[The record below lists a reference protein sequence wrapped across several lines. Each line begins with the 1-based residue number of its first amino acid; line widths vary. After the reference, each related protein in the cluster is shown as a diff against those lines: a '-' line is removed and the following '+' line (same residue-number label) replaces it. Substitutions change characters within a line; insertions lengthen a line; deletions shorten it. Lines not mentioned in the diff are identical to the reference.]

1 MPDQPHRYSTCQ
13 GVACGRLIMWVLT
26 EGGKRMPVDP
36 EPADDGNVVL
46 ARQDDG
52 TVRARVLT
60 GSDPIVEG
68 RLTYRPHHRTCPD
81 SAEFRRKKA
90 ATALRCL
97 TCHDPMSDWL
107 IDRGWK
113 HHVCCKPLTAAEL
126 AAAERACA
134 WERS

>member
-1 MPDQPHRYSTCQ
+1 MPDQSHRYSTCQ
-13 GVACGRLIMWVLT
+13 GVACRGLILWVLT

-36 EPADDGNVVL
+36 EPAPDGNVL
-46 ARQDDG
+46 LTRQPDG

-68 RLTYRPHHRTCPD
+68 RITYRPHHRTCPD

-97 TCHDPMSDWL
+97 TCDEPMSDWL

-113 HHVCCKPLTAAEL
+113 YHVGCKPLTAAEL
-126 AAAERACA
+126 AAADRANLRERP
-134 WERS
+134 